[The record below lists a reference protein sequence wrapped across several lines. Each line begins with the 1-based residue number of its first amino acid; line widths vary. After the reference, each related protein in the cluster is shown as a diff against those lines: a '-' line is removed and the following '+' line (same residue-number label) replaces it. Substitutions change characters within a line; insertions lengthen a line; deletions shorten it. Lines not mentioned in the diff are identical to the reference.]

1 MKYIKLFENFLK
13 YFNVNDNKYWFEV
26 RDPKDD
32 KGYSVGWGVGN
43 IEDDN
48 ISKFNRTDRHE
59 QFKIFS
65 EVKRLFKDWFLKH
78 NPESFYFSVPGEKRM
93 NIYINSLKDIIGD
106 DFEYEIEKTDYK
118 PFDLREQN
126 VYYVKFKKKQ

>member
-26 RDPKDD
+26 RDAKDD
-32 KGYSVGWGVGN
+32 KGYSVGWGVGS

-65 EVKRLFKDWFLKH
+65 EVKKLFKDWFLKH

-106 DFEYEIEKTDYK
+106 DFEYEIEKTEYK

-126 VYYVKFKKKQ
+126 VYYVKFKKR

>member
-26 RDPKDD
+26 RDAKDD
-32 KGYSVGWGVGN
+32 KGYSVGWGVGS

-59 QFKIFS
+59 QFKIFP
-65 EVKRLFKDWFLKH
+65 EVKKLFKDWFLKH

-106 DFEYEIEKTDYK
+106 DFEYEIEKTEYK

-126 VYYVKFKKKQ
+126 VYYVKFKKR

>member
-32 KGYSVGWGVGN
+32 KGYSIGWGVGN

-106 DFEYEIEKTDYK
+106 NFEYEIEKTDYK